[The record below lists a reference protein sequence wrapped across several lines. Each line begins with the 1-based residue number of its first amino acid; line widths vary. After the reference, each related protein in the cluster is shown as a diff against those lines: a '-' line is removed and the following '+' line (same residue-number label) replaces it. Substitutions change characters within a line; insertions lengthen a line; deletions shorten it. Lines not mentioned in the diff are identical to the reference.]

1 MSQRSKN
8 EAPLGTGALSPI
20 CKNASMSIFSAPI
33 PVEMLPKDIQPLQT
47 IMALGVKEKGK
58 NLWEFVARQ
67 CAHGGAMV
75 QGRDFD
81 FSFSPVITHPAL
93 RAFYATAAA
102 FALTLAV
109 MDVKNVFKTI

>member
-1 MSQRSKN
+1 MKHHWIQ
-8 EAPLGTGALSPI
+8 ALYHQYA
-20 CKNASMSIFSAPI
+20 KNASMSLLSAPI

-58 NLWEFVARQ
+58 NLWEFVVRQ

-81 FSFSPVITHPAL
+81 FSFSPVITQPAL
-93 RAFYATAAA
+93 RAHSMLHQLHLVSVWQLWTREI
-102 FALTLAV
+102 
-109 MDVKNVFKTI
+109 VFKTI